1 MKKQL
6 LLWALLTPFAL
17 LSQTV
22 DTKELDI
29 LIENAKQTHSS
40 ALVVYHNDKQILNQC
55 FDSAY
60 MPLDAMSATKSFV
73 NLGIGL
79 LITQGKLKSI
89 DEPVYSFY
97 PEWNQGMKKEIT
109 IRHLLNHT
117 SGLKALRGTT
127 EIYDSPDYVQL
138 ALCAELA
145 GKPGTNFFYNN
156 EAVNLLAGI
165 IQKASGIRMDKY
177 IDENI
182 FKPLGIVNY
191 QWWTDVYFFNGMIN
205 KKGDSTLL
213 NVGNPIGMAEL
224 IIKADDMA
232 KAGILALHKGNW
244 QGKQIIS
251 ESWFDES
258 FKPGQAFDQTCGLL
272 WWLIYDPLTSYV
284 TFADSN
290 IVQLQQINLSDTLIT
305 ELKNIKGRYKTPN
318 AFNDTL
324 YSLPYIKNMGGRLA
338 FLSLLASKSF
348 FKNVYNFH
356 TENSK
361 IIGFAARG
369 ALGQYINIFPDKKL
383 VVVRTISPRNSKG
396 PEDNFSDFNILSY
409 QIVK

>member
-22 DTKELDI
+22 DTKALDI

-127 EIYDSPDYVQL
+127 EIYGSPDYVQL

-145 GKPGTNFFYNN
+145 DKPGTNFFYNN

-191 QWWTDVYFFNGMIN
+191 QWWTDAYLFNARKN
-205 KKGDSTLL
+205 KKGDSTLF

-232 KAGILALHKGNW
+232 KAGLLALHKGNW
-244 QGKQIIS
+244 QGKQIIN

-258 FKPGQAFDQTCGLL
+258 FKPGQTFDQTCGLL

-284 TFADSN
+284 TFTDSN
-290 IVQLQQINLSDTLIT
+290 IVQLQQINLSDTLIA

-318 AFNDTL
+318 AFFDAID
-324 YSLPYIKNMGGRLA
+324 SLPYLKKIGGRNA
-338 FLSLLASKSF
+338 FANLLSSKSF
-348 FKNVYNFH
+348 FKKPYNFH

-369 ALGQYINIFPDKKL
+369 YLGQFINIFPDKKL
-383 VVVRTISPRNSKG
+383 VVVRTIWPRNSKG
-396 PEDNFSDFNILSY
+396 PEDNFSNFDILSY
-409 QIVK
+409 QLVK